1 MAAGAQIVTWLKE
14 AIVGDQSWLTVI
26 EERDIAV
33 VHVPDLGRVQLA
45 PILAVAPDVVQRPLS
60 RLGEIWK

>member
-1 MAAGAQIVTWLKE
+1 LSQIVDWLKQ
-14 AIVGDQSWLTVI
+14 AIVGDQSWLAAV
-26 EERDIAV
+26 EDREIAIV
-33 VHVPDLGRVQLA
+33 DVPDLGRVQLA